1 MKTLTLLAEEVAE
14 LLRQRGDTIVV
25 AETSTGG
32 LISSALLAVPGASA
46 YYKGGSVLYTY
57 ESRKI
62 LLGMKRQDVAGLAP
76 MSEAM
81 VMAFARKAQA
91 QFASTWAIAELGIAG
106 PTGVAYGEAGS
117 SVIGIA
123 GPNPVAALLN
133 TGSHAREDNMWRF
146 TEHALSL
153 LCKALS
159 EASDPPQSSS

>member
-1 MKTLTLLAEEVAE
+1 MAEEVAE

-91 QFASTWAIAELGIAG
+91 QFASTWAIADLRAWVWFLPTHLVDARSLNLGNAQCSI
-106 PTGVAYGEAGS
+106 V
-117 SVIGIA
+117 
-123 GPNPVAALLN
+123 NQ
-133 TGSHAREDNMWRF
+133 
-146 TEHALSL
+146 
-153 LCKALS
+153 KAKYIMTL
-159 EASDPPQSSS
+159 P